1 MVSVKWL
8 ENAGVSYPKGFKSCG
23 VVAGIKPSG
32 KADLAILYSEKAT
45 RTWGVFTKNATT
57 AAPVLLCKKNLTLG
71 NDIRAIVVNSG
82 NANACTGV
90 QGARDAQSM
99 LDTLAAI
106 ASIRSDSCLV
116 SSTGII
122 GRTMPIDL
130 INAAIP
136 EAFAGL
142 QENACNDFAEAILTT
157 DTKAKT
163 IGLSLDTSLGVIKM
177 GGCSKGAGMIHP
189 NMATML
195 AYVTSDIGLD
205 SNFESE
211 FKAIID
217 DSFNSITV
225 DGDTSTNDT
234 CIFMSNAASN
244 ISYADLTL
252 GEQGAFRQALFDLF
266 AYLAKEIVK
275 DGEGATKFVSLKVE
289 EAKNKTYA
297 RNLGRY
303 VANSKL
309 VKTAFFGQDPNWGRL
324 IASIG
329 AFDESVSIDKVCI
342 YIDQYPVLLQG
353 EPAATDLALLEQVM
367 KKPEFAIRV
376 TLGNGNSK
384 AEIWTCDLSYEYV
397 KINAEYTT

>member
-1 MVSVKWL
+1 M
-8 ENAGVSYPKGFKSCG
+8 
-23 VVAGIKPSG
+23 
-32 KADLAILYSEKAT
+32 
-45 RTWGVFTKNATT
+45 
-57 AAPVLLCKKNLTLG
+57 G

-82 NANACTGV
+82 NANACTGA

-99 LDTLAAI
+99 LDTLAAC
-106 ASIRSDSCLV
+106 ANLTSHSCLV

-122 GRTMPIDL
+122 GRTMPIDQ
-130 INAAIP
+130 INTAIP
-136 EAFAGL
+136 KAFAGL
-142 QENACNDFAEAILTT
+142 QENACIEFAEAILTT
-157 DTKAKT
+157 DTKVKT
-163 IGLSLDTSLGVIKM
+163 IGLSLHTSLGVIKM

-195 AYVTSDIGLD
+195 AYVTSDIELD

-211 FKAIID
+211 FRAIID

-234 CIFMSNAASN
+234 CIFMANAASK
-244 ISYADLTL
+244 ISYADLSL
-252 GEQGAFRQALFDLF
+252 AEQSAFRQALFDLF

-329 AFDESVSIDKVCI
+329 AFDEFVEINKVCI
-342 YIDQYPVLLQG
+342 YLDYYPVLFQG

-367 KKPEFAIRV
+367 KKPEFEIRI
-376 TLGNGNSK
+376 TLGDGNSN